1 MGTSLYETKMK
12 YFLFLLVLV
21 IFGCSKAERLET
33 IDLLRHGGEYWEQL
47 SIDGKPVGFQRT
59 AFAHVEIEGRRHL
72 QFELQSRLSTL
83 RYGRLFDVAMTL
95 SSLSTPDGEF
105 VSATMDLNSGGP
117 LPIHTECRVEGDK
130 LLVRGEKDQTVL
142 PWTAPLGGPE
152 TILRHLLAVPIVSNQ
167 KFVLEFFDPTLQQAV
182 EATLH
187 GGGIEAVDI
196 HGTSRKLQRV
206 DVVMK
211 IGTDESART
220 LPSTL
225 WIDSGGNVFC
235 SLVSMGDTDIYAVRV
250 DKETALA
257 GIGNG
262 PSVELGQIGRVS
274 LPRPIPEAQNAA
286 ALTFTVRL
294 KTGSPEHRFPKSSFQ
309 SVILVA
315 SPPNSAKIR
324 VWSAVSDDPAQVGNP
339 SFRVGQ
345 TSPENLASSVLIDL
359 DDPELKALAAT
370 VDDSLSPWQTA
381 QALEQ
386 LVHRS
391 MKVASFSFAFASSS
405 DVLKTMSG
413 DCSEYAVLL
422 TALCRSKK
430 IPCRLVLGLVYAPQN
445 SADPTAS
452 GAMAFHLWNEVLI
465 DDVWRPLDAT
475 LGQGGANAARLK
487 IADID
492 LAADSLAALTNSIL
506 GVIDQLEIIGVE

>member
-1 MGTSLYETKMK
+1 MK
-12 YFLFLLVLV
+12 YFLFLLVPV
-21 IFGCSKAERLET
+21 ILGCSKAERLET
-33 IDLLRHGGEYWEQL
+33 IDFLRHGGEYWERL

-72 QFELQSRLSTL
+72 QFELQSRLTTL
-83 RYGRLFDVAMTL
+83 RYGRPFDVAMTL
-95 SSLSTPDGEF
+95 SSRSTPDGEF
-105 VSATMDLNSGGP
+105 VSATMDLNSGGSS
-117 LPIHTECRVEGDK
+117 PIHTECRVEGDK
-130 LLVRGEKDQTVL
+130 LLVRGEKNQTVL

-152 TILRHLLAVPIVSNQ
+152 TILRHLLAVPIASNQ
-167 KFVLEFFDPTLQQAV
+167 KLVLEFFDPTLQQPV

-187 GGGIEAVDI
+187 GGSIETVDI
-196 HGTSRKLQRV
+196 HGASRKLQRV

-225 WIDSGGNVFC
+225 WIDSGGNVFR

-262 PSVELGQIGRVS
+262 PSVELGQIGMLP
-274 LPRPIPEAQNAA
+274 LPRPIPEARNAA

-294 KTGSPEHRFPKSSFQ
+294 KTGSLEHRFPESPFQ
-309 SVILVA
+309 SVMPLSERQNA
-315 SPPNSAKIR
+315 AKIR
-324 VWSAVSDDPAQVGNP
+324 VWSAVSNDPNQVGNP
-339 SFRVGQ
+339 SFRAGQ
-345 TSPENLASSVLIDL
+345 AQASLEHLASGVLIDL

-370 VDDSLSPWQTA
+370 VDDSLPPWQTA
-381 QALEQ
+381 QTLEK

-430 IPCRLVLGLVYAPQN
+430 IPCRLVLGLVYSPLN
-445 SADPTAS
+445 STDPAVS

-465 DDVWRPLDAT
+465 DGVWRPLDAT

-492 LAADSLAALTNSIL
+492 LAADSLAVLTNSIL
-506 GVIDQLEIIGVE
+506 GVIDQLEIERVE